1 MLQRVTKNK
10 RKIKKLQTCHLSH
23 FLGNKNYFGFTI
35 IITINH
41 KSVTLQNVISNEH
54 ATTWKSKGLYDDE
67 TKLCNN
73 TYVSYTQSKI
83 F

>member
-23 FLGNKNYFGFTI
+23 FLGKNYFGFTI

-41 KSVTLQNVISNEH
+41 KSVTLQNVISNEY
-54 ATTWKSKGLYDDE
+54 ATSWKSKGLYDDE